1 MGGAILP
8 MGGAGMPGTMSPPSP
23 LGGPGPAPGPMLD
36 HGTQFSVGDLVQ
48 ICTDMERMKI
58 LQRGQSCN
66 KESSKIYGEGF
77 VMDLL

>member
-1 MGGAILP
+1 
-8 MGGAGMPGTMSPPSP
+8 MPGTMSPPSP